1 MKTAKTLIKVKKI
14 SLKDAAKL
22 EAAGYIICIVG

>member
-1 MKTAKTLIKVKKI
+1 MKTQKLIKVKKI
-14 SLKDAAKL
+14 NIKTAAAL